1 MKLPVQPHQ
10 YDRNLE
16 QQRSG
21 ELERTIAL
29 LQEKIRQLELQVA
42 DHETRITALEP

>member
-1 MKLPVQPHQ
+1 MKLPTQPNQ

-21 ELERTIAL
+21 ELEREIQRILTELSRLRAL
-29 LQEKIRQLELQVA
+29 ID
-42 DHETRITALEP
+42 DHEARIVVLEP